1 MPAKRVETAKVRVQ
15 REAIESSR
23 RVESSG
29 IQEEGY
35 CRQMFQGQGL
45 TETGATSLRGSS
57 VQKTRTRKACM
68 QLEDQVSPS

>member
-1 MPAKRVETAKVRVQ
+1 MPAKRVETTKVRVQ

-29 IQEEGY
+29 IQEED